1 MDKNKHTFVVL
12 AYKESLFLPACLQS
26 LQHQT
31 VPSEIIITTSTP
43 VPPITDIAA
52 EFKVP
57 VVVNPQALGIA
68 DDWSFGYRYAR
79 TPWVTLV
86 HQDDIYL
93 PGYIQECE
101 RLIAQKGQDDLLF
114 LFTDYSEL
122 LDDGKIRSRS
132 LNLIIK
138 KILLWPYLFSH
149 IVRCMFLKRMVV
161 SFGDPISCPSVMF
174 HKKLIGPFEFDR
186 EYVCN
191 MDWDAWL
198 RIIPRD
204 GSMGYVKKRLMMHR
218 IHSHSQT
225 SVQIQRNVRFQ
236 EDRAVFERLWP
247 PAIARIFAYLYAFCL
262 RSNTV

>member
-12 AYKESLFLPACLQS
+12 AYEESPFLPACLLS

-31 VPSEIIITTSTP
+31 MPSEIIITTSTP
-43 VPPITDIAA
+43 VPLLTDIAA
-52 EFKVP
+52 EFNVSII
-57 VVVNPQALGIA
+57 VNPHASGIA
-68 DDWSFGYRYAR
+68 DDWSFGYRQAR

-93 PGYIQECE
+93 PGYVQECE
-101 RLIAQKGQDDLLF
+101 RLIIQNRQDDFLF
-114 LFTDYSEL
+114 IFTDYSEL
-122 LDDGKIRSRS
+122 LEDAKIRSRS

-138 KILLWPYLFSH
+138 KILLWPYLFSE
-149 IVRCMFLKRMVV
+149 IVQCMFLKRMVV

-174 HKKLIGPFEFDR
+174 HKKLIGAFQFDR

-198 RIIPRD
+198 RIITRD
-204 GSMGYVKKRLMMHR
+204 GSMGYVKKRLMLHR

-225 SVQIQRNVRFQ
+225 SVQIQRNVRFL
-236 EDRAVFERLWP
+236 EDKAIFERLWP
-247 PAIARIFAYLYAFCL
+247 SAIARIFAYLYAFCL